1 MTLFANPR
9 RNRGQVVR
17 LGVLVAV
24 LLTVALLLQSVA
36 AAPPGLMA
44 EEPQADLSAGPELL
58 AQANFRPQPASTT
71 VNTGAQFHI
80 ALYID
85 AGSNE
90 VSTADMRLNFDPTY
104 LRLRMAPQPSS
115 IMNVHGALQYDNNA
129 GTIDMGLGKSGTPVT
144 GTIHYATLYFEAKQV
159 VTPSAGTLLT
169 ARSVSAYM
177 PGGAALTSS
186 WQNATVHIQTPPTPT
201 VTLTPSITPT
211 PSLTPTPTATPTPKP
226 GSICISVY
234 DDLDGDGIRDEGEP
248 LLAGA
253 TVTVKLT
260 DGTVVDQIIT
270 DGVTD
275 PYCFDLP
282 PYQLYMIIVE
292 SPPGYEA
299 SGPAAAYIYPVP
311 EISIDIDFGQ
321 RSVTVTPTPTV
332 PTPTPTVEPTPPALY
347 VPLVLRDH
355 TVSNM
360 QAPRSQSGANNP

>member
-1 MTLFANPR
+1 MTLFKTPQR
-9 RNRGQVVR
+9 RGQVVR
-17 LGVLVAV
+17 WGALVAV
-24 LLTVALLLQSVA
+24 LLTIALLLQSVA
-36 AAPPGLMA
+36 AAPLGLMA

-58 AQANFRPQPASTT
+58 AQADFRPQPANTT

-80 ALYID
+80 AIYIY

-90 VSTADMRLNFDPTY
+90 VSAADVRLNFDPTY

-115 IMNVHGALQYDNNA
+115 IMNLVGAVQYNNSA
-129 GTIDMGLGKSGTPVT
+129 GTIDMGLGKSGTPAT
-144 GTIHYATLYFEAKQV
+144 GTFHYATLYFEAKQL

-169 ARSVSAYM
+169 ARSVDAYA

-201 VTLTPSITPT
+201 ITLTPSITPT
-211 PSLTPTPTATPTPKP
+211 PSLTPTPTATATPVP

-234 DDLDGDGIRDEGEP
+234 DDLDGDGMRDAGEP
-248 LLAGA
+248 LISGA

-260 DGTVVDQIIT
+260 DDTVVDQITT

-282 PYQLYMIIVE
+282 PYQLYMIVVE
-292 SPPGYEA
+292 SPPGYDA
-299 SGPAAAYIYPVP
+299 SGPGAGYIYPVSDV
-311 EISIDIDFGQ
+311 SIDIDFGQ
-321 RSVTVTPTPTV
+321 RSVTVTPTPTS
-332 PTPTPTVEPTPPALY
+332 TVEPTPPALY

-355 TVSNM
+355 TVPNL
-360 QAPRSQSGANNP
+360 QAPRSQSNSNSN